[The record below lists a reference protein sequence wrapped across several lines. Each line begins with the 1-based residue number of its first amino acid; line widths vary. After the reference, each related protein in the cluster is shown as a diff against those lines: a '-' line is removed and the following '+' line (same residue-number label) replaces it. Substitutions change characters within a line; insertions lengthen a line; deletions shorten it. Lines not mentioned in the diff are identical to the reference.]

1 MHPQVTDYE
10 KRTLFPLL
18 FFTGFVYNFVTKEW
32 SNIID
37 QADYNLTTDSIGRD
51 NFIHPYVTYQMFKLR
66 FYYFIKKILA
76 HFIIWILWCISVYG
90 SCNLH
95 FWKGTI
101 NAEMYL

>member
-1 MHPQVTDYE
+1 MRPQVTDYE

-18 FFTGFVYNFVTKEW
+18 FFTRFVYNFVTKEW

-66 FYYFIKKILA
+66 FYYFIKY
-76 HFIIWILWCISVYG
+76 ISSFY
-90 SCNLH
+90 NLNIMVH
-95 FWKGTI
+95 
-101 NAEMYL
+101 